1 VLVASDTMLIKTTK
15 RTTPRGAVRMIL
27 DLGRREIDI
36 RFPSIYSE
44 KTREYKF
51 LIPIDQVFN
60 LSQFQSQNDTTTSFI
75 LTLRTPPHFY
85 RKLSGGINAT
95 HDDAAFSWRE
105 EESWLRQ
112 ISVLSNEYEVAQ
124 LKARPITLKNH
135 PEGIVNIGRWT
146 TYRITV
152 DAKSIDQEKYRVFRA
167 ALRDYNVPIARV
179 ESFTIT
185 RQGTPAWDL
194 LDASLSEHEP
204 ILATSTARDG
214 LEHSLHGLLNS
225 KKNPIFLAFP
235 VRYQLEVC
243 ITNGCIN
250 EHNITREFLEAL
262 SKTEHDRAKHILEC
276 VALNELRIFNPMEI
290 FNLRVRR
297 LPSMA
302 SKIPENC
309 FLIRS
314 VVITPSTMMLS
325 TPYVEMTNR
334 VIRRYKEHSDRFLRV
349 RFEDDE
355 QRGYARINA
364 TSQKTI
370 SEVLTKIHRTLTCG
384 IVIGDRHYEFLAF
397 GNSQLREHGAYFF
410 APLPSGPT
418 ASHIR
423 AWMGRFDDERIVAKH
438 AARMGQ
444 CFSTTRAIRSAGFP
458 PVRKAD
464 LIDDVERNDYNF
476 TDGVGKVSRLYAE
489 IIAKELGLR
498 GATPSVYQFRMAGCK
513 GVLAIDPEL
522 GASNIKIRKSQ
533 FKFETTYSGMEII
546 RWSEYW
552 VATLNRQL
560 ILVLSALGVPDEV
573 FLLIQDKEIKLMERA
588 MVDDKAA
595 VEALTGHVDPN
606 RMTLTIAGLVQ
617 TGFRQSNE
625 PFVTSLL
632 ALWRAW
638 SIKYLKEK
646 AKLPVR
652 KGACILGCTDETGT
666 LRGHFDADQVNME
679 SETEDKVAKLPEIFV
694 QITSPDT
701 GHRKVIEGLC
711 VVARNPSLHAGDM
724 RVVKAVDVPALH
736 HLVDVLVMPQTG
748 DRDLSS
754 MCSGGDLD
762 GDDYVVIWDE
772 RLLPEVWNAQAM
784 DYSPPSPIPLRRDV
798 TQNDITRFFVLYM
811 KNDFLPKIAHAHM
824 AWADFLDEGIRHEKC
839 LDLARLHSKA
849 VDYPKSGQPA
859 EMPKALNAK
868 RWPHFMGKK
877 SRNSYTSH
885 KILGQLYD
893 AVDRVAFVPKYD
905 APFDERILSACEPS
919 EEIMQAARELKH
931 EYDTSLQRIM
941 AQHDI
946 KTEFEV
952 WSTFVLDHSKASKD
966 YKFHEEIGQLSN
978 SLKEQYYNAVVE
990 KAGGKRWEHLIPW
1003 AVAMYRVTKE
1013 ELDDGRSQGRG
1024 GTMPFISF
1032 PWILRSTLTQIVKSA
1047 DEATNKKHDSGDVL
1061 GSLQAPKF
1069 NPQTQMYDD
1078 PFQPGMN
1085 GAEDGG
1091 LDNPQEEVPLVG
1103 KEEPPLVEDKIVKPS
1118 ETIANGK
1125 LDAHHISNEGFPSGS
1140 YAPGLGIPPQPTAE
1154 QFERIEKIINGANPS
1169 EVSAKT
1175 ITKLVPVS
1183 AKQPGSKL
1191 SAVKKWADNV
1201 ASETHLDRC
1210 WPPMQPKSRTSASLS
1225 ASEKSNER
1233 DSEGMVVMGNSSSA
1247 VKQLSESFTKKK
1259 SVAKI
1264 AAQQSSTTSHTESGI
1279 LIDVQEGH
1287 GQDQAT
1293 KDSLSTSLSE
1303 DLAGLHLAPTT
1314 PSLEPP
1320 PSSAPLRLDDD
1331 GLEQQYTSKNRRRS
1345 SRSIAQS
1352 RGEGNVMSGSCV
1364 LDPMKLSLSA
1374 SRTAQGGR
1382 RTMTP
1387 STANPL
1393 LLKNGLNATTTTITS
1408 KSVQTIDP
1416 PTGNNTLLLAPDHRT
1431 TTQPN
1436 QRDIVPKKPV
1446 DVFATSFI
1454 TANAGNRG
1462 GRSGGGTATTKPL
1475 VNVFADPFVSASAGI
1490 RGGRRGVDGTGDG
1503 AGGATGGAGGGATA
1517 GGGGGEEEE
1526 EEEDDTILLDPF
1538 TSGADD
1544 GVGGGNDVNRLMVLG
1559 GFGR

>member
-1 VLVASDTMLIKTTK
+1 VASDTMLIKTTK
-15 RTTPRGAVRMIL
+15 RTTPRGTVRMIL

-85 RKLSGGINAT
+85 RKLSGGISAT
-95 HDDAAFSWRE
+95 HDDAAFNWRE

-112 ISVLSNEYEVAQ
+112 TNVLSNQYEVAQ
-124 LKARPITLKNH
+124 LKARPVTLKNH

-146 TYRITV
+146 SYRITV
-152 DAKSIDQEKYRVFRA
+152 DAKSIDKEKYRVFRA

-179 ESFTIT
+179 ESFNVTHE
-185 RQGTPAWDL
+185 GKPAWDL

-204 ILATSTARDG
+204 ILPTSTARDG
-214 LEHSLHGLLNS
+214 LEHSLHGLLNAE
-225 KKNPIFLAFP
+225 KNPIFLTFP

-314 VVITPSTMMLS
+314 VIITPSTMMLS

-355 QRGYARINA
+355 HRGYARINA

-370 SEVLTKIHRTLTCG
+370 DEVLTKIHRTLTRG

-423 AWMGRFDDERIVAKH
+423 AWMGRFDHERIVAKH
-438 AARMGQ
+438 AARIGQ
-444 CFSTTRAIRSAGFP
+444 CFSTTRAIRNAGFP

-464 LIDDVERNDYNF
+464 LIEDIERNGFNF

-498 GATPSVYQFRMAGCK
+498 GATPSVFQFRMAGCK
-513 GVLAIDPEL
+513 GVLAIDPEI
-522 GASNIKIRKSQ
+522 GATNIKIRKSQ

-588 MVDDKAA
+588 MVDDSAA

-617 TGFRQSNE
+617 AGFRQSNE

-666 LRGHFDADQVNME
+666 LRGHFDADQVDME
-679 SETEDKVAKLPEIFV
+679 AETEEKVAKLPEVFV
-694 QITSPDT
+694 QITSPDS

-711 VVARNPSLHAGDM
+711 VIARNPSLHAGDM

-772 RLLPEVWNAQAM
+772 RLLPEVWNADPM
-784 DYSPPSPIPLRRDV
+784 DYTPPPPTPLRRDV
-798 TQNDITRFFVLYM
+798 TQSDITKFYVQYM

-859 EMPKALNAK
+859 QMPKALNAK
-868 RWPHFMGKK
+868 RWPHFMDKR
-877 SRNSYTSH
+877 SRSTYVSH

-893 AVDRVAFVPKYD
+893 AVDRVAFVPNYD
-905 APFDERILSACEPS
+905 APFDERILNACEPS

-1013 ELDDGRSQGRG
+1013 ELDDVRSQGRG
-1024 GTMPFISF
+1024 NAMPFISF

-1047 DEATNKKHDSGDVL
+1047 DEATNRKHDGGDAL
-1061 GSLQAPKF
+1061 GSIQEAKF

-1078 PFQPGMN
+1078 PYQLPIN
-1085 GAEDGG
+1085 GVEDGG
-1091 LDNPQEEVPLVG
+1091 LDSPQKEVKSAG
-1103 KEEPPLVEDKIVKPS
+1103 KEETPLGKDKTVNPS
-1118 ETIANGK
+1118 MTMANGQ

-1175 ITKLVPVS
+1175 ITKCVPVS
-1183 AKQPGSKL
+1183 AKPASKL

-1201 ASETHLDRC
+1201 ASETRLDRC
-1210 WPPMQPKSRTSASLS
+1210 WPPMQPKSKTSASLS
-1225 ASEKSNER
+1225 ASEKSIDDRN
-1233 DSEGMVVMGNSSSA
+1233 SEGMMVGKSSSA
-1247 VKQLSESFTKKK
+1247 VKQLSESFLKENR
-1259 SVAKI
+1259 VAKT
-1264 AAQQSSTTSHTESGI
+1264 AQQSSSNTESGI

-1287 GQDQAT
+1287 GHDQAMR
-1293 KDSLSTSLSE
+1293 DSLSTSLSE
-1303 DLAGLHLAPTT
+1303 DLAGLHLVPT
-1314 PSLEPP
+1314 PSSLEPTR
-1320 PSSAPLRLDDD
+1320 SSSTPFRVDDD
-1331 GLEQQYTSKNRRRS
+1331 SLEQQYTSKNRRRS
-1345 SRSIAQS
+1345 SRSTAHK
-1352 RGEGNVMSGSCV
+1352 RDGNVSGSYA
-1364 LDPMKLSLSA
+1364 LDPIETSLSA
-1374 SRTAQGGR
+1374 NRPAQGER
-1382 RTMTP
+1382 RSMMP
-1387 STANPL
+1387 STANIPL
-1393 LLKNGLNATTTTITS
+1393 LLKNGLNTTTTTTTTTT
-1408 KSVQTIDP
+1408 KPVPTIDSP
-1416 PTGNNTLLLAPDHRT
+1416 SGSNTLLLPPD
-1431 TTQPN
+1431 
-1436 QRDIVPKKPV
+1436 QRSTMNLPV
-1446 DVFATSFI
+1446 NVSANPFI
-1454 TANAGNRG
+1454 TASAGKAG
-1462 GRSGGGTATTKPL
+1462 GRSSDTATTKGP
-1475 VNVFADPFVSASAGI
+1475 VAGFADPFVMTSAGNL
-1490 RGGRRGVDGTGDG
+1490 GGRSAAAGYDAG
-1503 AGGATGGAGGGATA
+1503 AAVAGA
-1517 GGGGGEEEE
+1517 GEEEE
-1526 EEEDDTILLDPF
+1526 EEEEEEENTILLDPF
-1538 TSGADD
+1538 TGGADGD
-1544 GVGGGNDVNRLMVLG
+1544 GGGNDVDRLMVLG

>member
-1 VLVASDTMLIKTTK
+1 VTYPEKTVCAPIILYYTLTNASKELGADSIDFGVLVASDTMLIKTTK

-51 LIPIDQVFN
+51 LIPIDQVFH
-60 LSQFQSQNDTTTSFI
+60 LSQFQAPNETKTSFI

-85 RKLSGGINAT
+85 RKLSGGISAT
-95 HDDAAFSWRE
+95 HDDAAFTWRE
-105 EESWLRQ
+105 EEAWLRQ
-112 ISVLSNEYEVAQ
+112 TNVLGNEYEVAQ

-146 TYRITV
+146 TYRIIV
-152 DAKSIDQEKYRVFRA
+152 DDQSIDKEKYRVFRA

-179 ESFTIT
+179 QTFQMTHE
-185 RQGTPAWDL
+185 GAPAWDL

-204 ILATSTARDG
+204 ISATSTARDV
-214 LEHSLHGLLNS
+214 LEYSLHGLLNS
-225 KKNPIFLAFP
+225 KKNEIFLTFP
-235 VRYQLEVC
+235 VRYQLDVC

-250 EHNITREFLEAL
+250 EHNITREFLEEL
-262 SKTEHDRAKHILEC
+262 SKTENDRAVHILEC

-290 FNLRVRR
+290 FKLRVRR

-314 VVITPSTMMLS
+314 VIITPSTMILS

-334 VIRRYKEHSDRFLRV
+334 VVRRYKEHADRFLRV

-355 QRGYARINA
+355 HRGYARINA
-364 TSQKTI
+364 TSQKTMDEI
-370 SEVLTKIHRTLTCG
+370 LTKIFRTLTCG
-384 IVIGDRHYEFLAF
+384 IVICDRLYEFLAF

-423 AWMGRFDDERIVAKH
+423 AWMGRFEHERIVAKH
-438 AARMGQ
+438 AARIGQ
-444 CFSTTRAIRSAGFP
+444 CFSTTRAIRNAGFP

-464 LIDDVERNDYNF
+464 LIDDVKRDRYTF
-476 TDGVGKVSRLYAE
+476 TDGVGKISRLYAE
-489 IIAKELGLR
+489 IIAKELALR
-498 GATPSVYQFRMAGCK
+498 GSTPSVYQFRMAGCK

-588 MVDDKAA
+588 MVDDSAA

-617 TGFRQSNE
+617 AGFRQSNE

-632 ALWRAW
+632 RLWRAW

-666 LRGHFDADQVNME
+666 LRGHFDADQVDMDA
-679 SETEDKVAKLPEIFV
+679 DKDEKVTKLPEIFV

-711 VVARNPSLHAGDM
+711 VIARNPSLHAGDM
-724 RVVKAVDVPALH
+724 RVVRAIDVPALH
-736 HLVDVLVMPQTG
+736 HLVDVLVLPQTG
-748 DRDLSS
+748 DRDISN

-772 RLLPEVWNAQAM
+772 RLLPEVWNAEAM
-784 DYSPPSPIPLRRDV
+784 DYTPPPPTPLERDV
-798 TQNDITRFFVLYM
+798 TQSDITKFFVKYM

-839 LDLARLHSKA
+839 LDLAQLHSKA

-859 EMPKALNAK
+859 QMPKSLNAK
-868 RWPHFMGKK
+868 RWPHFMDKK
-877 SRNSYTSH
+877 SRNSYISH

-905 APFDERILSACEPS
+905 ASFDERILNACEPS
-919 EEIMQAARELKH
+919 DDIMQAARELKH

-990 KAGGKRWEHLIPW
+990 KAGGRRWEHLIPW

-1013 ELDDGRSQGRG
+1013 ELDDAKLQGG
-1024 GTMPFISF
+1024 ATMPFISF
-1032 PWILRSTLTQIVKSA
+1032 PWLLRSTLTQIVKSV
-1047 DEATNKKHDSGDVL
+1047 DEASTKKHNDGDAF
-1061 GSLQAPKF
+1061 GNLQEPKF

-1078 PFQPGMN
+1078 PFQPGN
-1085 GAEDGG
+1085 GPEDGG
-1091 LDNPQEEVPLVG
+1091 LDNPQNEAQVVG
-1103 KEEPPLVEDKIVKPS
+1103 KEEAPPNEY
-1118 ETIANGK
+1118 TITNPKQTVVNGQ

-1140 YAPGLGIPPQPTAE
+1140 YAPGHGIPPQPTAE
-1154 QFERIEKIINGANPS
+1154 QCELIEKIINGVNLS
-1169 EVSAKT
+1169 DVSAKT
-1175 ITKLVPVS
+1175 ITQSLPSRTKP
-1183 AKQPGSKL
+1183 ASKL

-1201 ASETHLDRC
+1201 ASETRLDLC
-1210 WPPMQPKSRTSASLS
+1210 WPPMQPKSATSASLS
-1225 ASEKSNER
+1225 ASEKSNDR
-1233 DSEGMVVMGNSSSA
+1233 NSEGLMGNSSA
-1247 VKQLSESFTKKK
+1247 VRQLSE
-1259 SVAKI
+1259 KI
-1264 AAQQSSTTSHTESGI
+1264 KENRVVKTAQQSSSTESGI
-1279 LIDVQEGH
+1279 LIDVEQGQGEGPR
-1287 GQDQAT
+1287 GRPT
-1293 KDSLSTSLSE
+1293 KDSISTSLSE
-1303 DLAGLHLAPTT
+1303 DLAGLQLAPT
-1314 PSLEPP
+1314 PSL
-1320 PSSAPLRLDDD
+1320 APRVDDA
-1331 GLEQQYTSKNRRRS
+1331 LEQYISKNRRRS
-1345 SRSIAQS
+1345 SRSISQS
-1352 RGEGNVMSGSCV
+1352 KEGNGSGSYMH
-1364 LDPMKLSLSA
+1364 DPTNLKLSANRPGQGMSTGPSNPNILLS
-1374 SRTAQGGR
+1374 S
-1382 RTMTP
+1382 
-1387 STANPL
+1387 S
-1393 LLKNGLNATTTTITS
+1393 LNTTTT
-1408 KSVQTIDP
+1408 KSARSINP
-1416 PTGNNTLLLAPDHRT
+1416 PAGNHTLLTLDEDPTNIQLDQQDNGTKPMVLADPFT
-1431 TTQPN
+1431 
-1436 QRDIVPKKPV
+1436 
-1446 DVFATSFI
+1446 
-1454 TANAGNRG
+1454 TANVGNGNHG
-1462 GRSGGGTATTKPL
+1462 GRSGGRK
-1475 VNVFADPFVSASAGI
+1475 S
-1490 RGGRRGVDGTGDG
+1490 
-1503 AGGATGGAGGGATA
+1503 GGAAGRGAEPEPEPEEEE
-1517 GGGGGEEEE
+1517 GEEEAE
-1526 EEEDDTILLDPF
+1526 EAEEAENTILLDPF
-1538 TSGADD
+1538 VSDAD
-1544 GVGGGNDVNRLMVLG
+1544 GGGDVDRLMLIG
-1559 GFGR
+1559 

>member
-1 VLVASDTMLIKTTK
+1 VRTYPYTTILTHTLKELGADSIDFGVLVASDTMLIKTTK
-15 RTTPRGAVRMIL
+15 RTSPRGGVKMIL

-36 RFPSIYSE
+36 RFPSVYSE

-60 LSQFQSQNDTTTSFI
+60 LSQLQSQIDTTTSFI

-85 RKLSGGINAT
+85 RKLSGGISAT
-95 HDDAAFSWRE
+95 HEDAAFTWRE

-112 ISVLSNEYEVAQ
+112 TNVLSNQYEMDQ
-124 LKARPITLKNH
+124 LKARPVTLKNH

-152 DAKSIDQEKYRVFRA
+152 DAKSINQEKYRVFRA

-185 RQGTPAWDL
+185 HQGTPAWDL

-204 ILATSTARDG
+204 IVATPTARNG
-214 LEHSLHGLLNS
+214 LEHSLHSLLNS
-225 KKNPIFLAFP
+225 KENPIFLTFP

-262 SKTEHDRAKHILEC
+262 SQTDSDRAKHILEC
-276 VALNELRIFNPMEI
+276 VALNEVRIFNPMEI

-302 SKIPENC
+302 SRIPENC

-314 VVITPSTMMLS
+314 VIITPSTMMLS

-334 VIRRYKEHSDRFLRV
+334 VIRRYKDHSDRFLRV
-349 RFEDDE
+349 RFQDDE
-355 QRGYARINA
+355 HRGYARINA

-370 SEVLTKIHRTLTCG
+370 NEILTKIHRTLNRG

-423 AWMGRFDDERIVAKH
+423 AWMGRFDHERIVAKH
-438 AARMGQ
+438 AARIGQ
-444 CFSTTRAIRSAGFP
+444 CFSTTRAIRNAGFP

-464 LIDDVERNDYNF
+464 LIDDVERNDRGF
-476 TDGVGKVSRLYAE
+476 TDGVGKISRLYAE

-522 GASNIKIRKSQ
+522 GASNIKIRRSQ

-560 ILVLSALGVPDEV
+560 ILVLSALGVSDEV
-573 FLLIQDKEIKLMERA
+573 FLSIQDMEIKLMERA
-588 MVDDKAA
+588 MVDDSAA
-595 VEALTGHVDPN
+595 MEALTGHVDPN
-606 RMTLTIAGLVQ
+606 RMTLTLAGLVQ
-617 TGFRQSNE
+617 AGFRQSNE

-666 LRGHFDADQVNME
+666 LRGHFDADQMNIE
-679 SETEDKVAKLPEIFV
+679 AETEDKVAKLPEVFV

-701 GHRKVIEGLC
+701 GHRKVIQGLC

-772 RLLPEVWNAQAM
+772 RLLPKVWNEQAM
-784 DYSPPSPIPLRRDV
+784 DYTPPAPTPLRRDV
-798 TQNDITRFFVLYM
+798 TQDDITKFFVKYM
-811 KNDFLPKIAHAHM
+811 QNDFLPKIAHAHM

-839 LDLARLHSKA
+839 LELALLHSKA

-859 EMPKALNAK
+859 QMPKALNAK
-868 RWPHFMGKK
+868 RWPHFMEKK

-893 AVDRVAFVPKYD
+893 AVDRVAFVAKYD
-905 APFDERILSACEPS
+905 SPFDERILSACEPS
-919 EEIMQAARELKH
+919 EEMMQAARELKH

-978 SLKEQYYNAVVE
+978 SLKEQYFNAVVE

-1013 ELDDGRSQGRG
+1013 ELDDARSQGRG
-1024 GTMPFISF
+1024 STMPFISF
-1032 PWILRSTLTQIVKSA
+1032 PWILRSTLTQIVRNV
-1047 DEATNKKHDSGDVL
+1047 DEATSKKRDGGDAL
-1061 GSLQAPKF
+1061 GSLQEPKF
-1069 NPQTQMYDD
+1069 NTQTQIYDD
-1078 PFQPGMN
+1078 PFQPGIN
-1085 GAEDGG
+1085 GVEGGG
-1091 LDNPQEEVPLVG
+1091 LDTCQKEVQLVG
-1103 KEEPPLVEDKIVKPS
+1103 KEEAPLDEDKMVEPI
-1118 ETIANGK
+1118 ETLANGQ
-1125 LDAHHISNEGFPSGS
+1125 LNSHPISNEGFHSGS

-1154 QFERIEKIINGANPS
+1154 QFDQIEEIIKGAAPS
-1169 EVSAKT
+1169 EIPAKT
-1175 ITKLVPVS
+1175 ISKGEAAS
-1183 AKQPGSKL
+1183 AKPGRKL

-1201 ASETHLDRC
+1201 ATGTHLDRC

-1225 ASEKSNER
+1225 TSEKSTDER
-1233 DSEGMVVMGNSSSA
+1233 NSDGMVVNKTPSA
-1247 VKQLSESFTKKK
+1247 VKQLSETLLKESRMATT
-1259 SVAKI
+1259 AL
-1264 AAQQSSTTSHTESGI
+1264 QSSTTSHPDSGI
-1279 LIDVQEGH
+1279 LIDMQEDH
-1287 GQDQAT
+1287 AQDQAT
-1293 KDSLSTSLSE
+1293 KKSLSTSLSE
-1303 DLAGLHLAPTT
+1303 DLAGLHLTATT
-1314 PSLEPP
+1314 PALEPSP
-1320 PSSAPLRLDDD
+1320 PSAPLRLGDD

-1352 RGEGNVMSGSCV
+1352 RRHDGNVGLALGMHDG
-1364 LDPMKLSLSA
+1364 PMKKLSLSA
-1374 SRTAQGGR
+1374 SRPAQGR
-1382 RTMTP
+1382 
-1387 STANPL
+1387 NL
-1393 LLKNGLNATTTTITS
+1393 LLGTVDPLPKNDLENTAITTIS
-1408 KSVQTIDP
+1408 SSVRPIDP
-1416 PTGNNTLLLAPDHRT
+1416 PLTGNKTLLLLPDHPST
-1431 TTQPN
+1431 STGQLE
-1436 QRDIVPKKPV
+1436 QRN
-1446 DVFATSFI
+1446 
-1454 TANAGNRG
+1454 NA
-1462 GRSGGGTATTKPL
+1462 STKP
-1475 VNVFADPFVSASAGI
+1475 VNVFADPFIPAGAGTHGGRSVSATAAG
-1490 RGGRRGVDGTGDG
+1490 VV
-1503 AGGATGGAGGGATA
+1503 ATA
-1517 GGGGGEEEE
+1517 GRGGEEEE
-1526 EEEDDTILLDPF
+1526 EEEEDTVLLDPF
-1538 TSGADD
+1538 TSGPRGADD
-1544 GVGGGNDVNRLMVLG
+1544 IDRLMVLG
-1559 GFGR
+1559 GFDG